1 MVNHRL
7 IALVVVG
14 VTLTAN
20 YPNSNSNE
28 VKKSLA
34 FLKSQFY
41 HCFLMIIK
49 QKVNKYLI
57 SSS

>member
-1 MVNHRL
+1 MMVNHQL
-7 IALVVVG
+7 ITLVVVG

-28 VKKSLA
+28 VEEISSISQ
-34 FLKSQFY
+34 SQFY

-49 QKVNKYLI
+49 QKVNKY
-57 SSS
+57 